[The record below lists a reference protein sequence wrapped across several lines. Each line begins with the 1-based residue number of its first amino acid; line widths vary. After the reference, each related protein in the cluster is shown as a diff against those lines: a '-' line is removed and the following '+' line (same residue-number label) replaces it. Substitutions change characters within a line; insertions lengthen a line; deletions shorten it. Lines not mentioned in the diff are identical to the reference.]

1 MDITNYNRTA
11 LLEACLFAS
20 PSYVTVAKLAE
31 FMECSEE
38 EVLAS
43 VETLSSRYERENSGL
58 CLINKE
64 GNLTITTKPMLGEA
78 VAYFL
83 QTRRFGVLSNA
94 AYEVLAIAAYNQ
106 PVTKTYISQV
116 RGIASSEVVES
127 LVEKGLLRESGRIDL
142 PGRPMGYVTT
152 EKFLTV
158 FNLDSLDS
166 LPVPEEFDPGVERL
180 FDPNEQPLSTPEEEA
195 QTEES
200 AE

>member
-1 MDITNYNRTA
+1 MDMSSFNRTA
-11 LLEACLFAS
+11 MVEACLFAS
-20 PSYVTVAKLAE
+20 PSYVTAAKLAE
-31 FMECSEE
+31 FLECSEE
-38 EVLAS
+38 EILAS
-43 VETLSSRYERENSGL
+43 ADELAIRYDRESSGL

-64 GNLTITTKPMLGEA
+64 GSLTITTKAMLGEA

-83 QTRRFGVLSNA
+83 QTRRFGILSNA

-106 PVTKTYISQV
+106 PVTKTYISQI
-116 RGIASSEVVES
+116 RGIASSEIVES

-166 LPVPEEFDPGVERL
+166 LPVPEEFDPGMEKL
-180 FDPNEQPLSTPEEEA
+180 FDPNEQTSSEDEVRGEA
-195 QTEES
+195 AGTEE
-200 AE
+200 